1 MTSQHPVAAIFDMD
15 YTLLSDSSGRLFFRY
30 LHRTGRLHHFF
41 RRRDLAKFLGASF
54 LYKLGLLDPT
64 WLLINAGRASAGQD
78 VEHLWEISRLWF
90 SDDVIDFIS
99 SGARERLQWHQAQG
113 HIPIICSGSSQ
124 FAVHL
129 VAEHLGVEEW
139 ISTEWVVHNGYL
151 TGELRQPLTYGMG
164 KVYWMEQWADQRGVD
179 LRRSYFYT
187 DHISDRPLLERV
199 AYPVAV
205 NPDRQLAQIARRRA
219 WEVLHWA

>member
-1 MTSQHPVAAIFDMD
+1 MTAAHSIAAIFDMD
-15 YTLLSDSSGRLFFRY
+15 YTLLTDSSARMFFGY
-30 LHRTGRLHHFF
+30 LQRTGQLQNYF
-41 RRRDLAKFLGASF
+41 RRRDLVKFLGASL

-64 WLLINAGRASAGQD
+64 WLLVYAGRASAGHN
-78 VEHLWEISRLWF
+78 VEPLWALSRLWF
-90 SDDVIDFIS
+90 ADGAINFIC
-99 SGARERLQWHQAQG
+99 GQAEERLRWHQAQG

-139 ISTEWVVHNGYL
+139 IATEWIVNDGCL

-164 KVYWMEQWADQRGVD
+164 KVYWMEQWASQRGID
-179 LRRSYFYT
+179 LSRSYFYT

-199 AYPVAV
+199 AHPIAV
-205 NPDRQLAQIARRRA
+205 NPDRRLAQIARRQS
-219 WEVLHWA
+219 WEILRWS